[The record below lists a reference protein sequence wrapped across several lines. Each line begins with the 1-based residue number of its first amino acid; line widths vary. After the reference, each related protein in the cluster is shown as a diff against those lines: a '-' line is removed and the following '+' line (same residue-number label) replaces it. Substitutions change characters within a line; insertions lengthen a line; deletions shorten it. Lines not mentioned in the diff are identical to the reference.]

1 MKGTKLFFLGVV
13 LATLVFS
20 TFWAGNVYASTGCF
34 TDTNGNWAE
43 TFICWLKDNSI
54 SNGYGD
60 GTFGP
65 NNNVTRAEMAVFLR
79 RVADVPPST
88 GAIYVNAGL
97 NGWMP
102 NGTSSNYVTYYTSYV
117 QLRAPGAG
125 AYGFQI
131 TPDLPATLYG
141 RQMYTHSVKLC
152 YDATYGASITGV
164 YFEHLLMNGTVWEIY
179 RIVQDTTVRTD
190 ATCREYTLPLD
201 TSLWGSDHVA
211 LYLTANFTSAADHIR
226 IGATTFTL
234 VPSAIVGTLSLE
246 DAGENREE
254 VQEPQ
259 SMEEVPGTEPQIKE

>member
-1 MKGTKLFFLGVV
+1 
-13 LATLVFS
+13 
-20 TFWAGNVYASTGCF
+20 
-34 TDTNGNWAE
+34 
-43 TFICWLKDNSI
+43 
-54 SNGYGD
+54 
-60 GTFGP
+60 
-65 NNNVTRAEMAVFLR
+65 MAVFLK
-79 RVADVPPST
+79 RVADVPPSI
-88 GAIYVNAGL
+88 GDVYVNAGL

-102 NGTSSNYVTYYTSYV
+102 NGVSSNYVNYYTSYV

-125 AYGFQI
+125 TYGFQI

-211 LYLTANFTSAADHIR
+211 LYLTVSFTSSAEHVR

-234 VPSAIVGTLSLE
+234 VPSVNAGTLSLE
-246 DAGENREE
+246 QTNEKREAD
-254 VQEPQ
+254 PALQ
-259 SMEEVPGTEPQIKE
+259 SLEGVPGTEP